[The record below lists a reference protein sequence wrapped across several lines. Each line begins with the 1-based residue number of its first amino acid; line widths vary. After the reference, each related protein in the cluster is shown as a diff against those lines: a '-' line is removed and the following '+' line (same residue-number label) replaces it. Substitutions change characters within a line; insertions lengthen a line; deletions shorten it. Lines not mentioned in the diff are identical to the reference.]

1 MALRFFSTGSVFLL
15 FKSFS
20 FSSGQ
25 DATYNVYIEDNDL
38 NKELLKR
45 YAEHRKHEEERVKW
59 QTFLAGHESLITVQE
74 VCTYLVHNK
83 ILEPADPILS
93 KYPMVPF
100 RFISPM
106 FKKIACPLCGEAGWL
121 KYDEYLMYTYT
132 SHVKA
137 DIK

>member
-1 MALRFFSTGSVFLL
+1 M
-15 FKSFS
+15 
-20 FSSGQ
+20 
-25 DATYNVYIEDNDL
+25 YIEDNDL

-121 KYDEYLMYTYT
+121 KCDEYLMCTYT

-137 DIK
+137 DIKQCLMSRKFLSFLS

>member
-1 MALRFFSTGSVFLL
+1 MFSYFS
-15 FKSFS
+15 KAFS

-106 FKKIACPLCGEAGWL
+106 FKKIACPLCGEAGGL
-121 KYDEYLMYTYT
+121 KYDEYWMYTYT
-132 SHVKA
+132 SHVKGLRRTSNSV
-137 DIK
+137 